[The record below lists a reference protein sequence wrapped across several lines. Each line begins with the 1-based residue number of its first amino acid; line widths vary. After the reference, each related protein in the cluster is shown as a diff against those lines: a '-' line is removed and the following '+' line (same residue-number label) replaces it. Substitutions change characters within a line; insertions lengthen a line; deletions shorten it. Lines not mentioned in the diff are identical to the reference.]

1 MIVKSSSTENKG
13 GEHHE
18 KSDCKELR
26 IKHWETQQQLAAIM
40 GIKTAGY
47 WQKELGYNS
56 VTLAEAYA
64 VATHWGLS
72 IEEVFFADSVSE
84 KESISAC

>member
-18 KSDCKELR
+18 NRLQELR
-26 IKHWETQQQLAAIM
+26 IKHGETQQQLAAIM

-47 WQKELGYNS
+47 CKKELGYNS